1 MSSPCVRRAFAAKR
15 QEKPGPSRNTYH
27 VAGGDAMN
35 TKRSPL
41 KRLVAAALGLVVMA
55 AVCAGFGGLSVAADT
70 SSAVSATN
78 ITEIAYYIKLANE
91 MLPLVKEAAGRSFTR
106 PVQLKI
112 VQGQA
117 MKSILASDF
126 RLYRAEAITEAD
138 VAERSRALARVTPTH
153 YSISDQ
159 TIYIVPQV
167 LEERLTK
174 AGIKGA
180 AGAAARESACGILIA
195 YELSKALDDQQVD
208 FRSKYGRMKD
218 PVKSRNLRALAEGH
232 AQMAAESAARLK
244 GLHGF
249 AKTAAAWSL
258 GEGASVY
265 AGLSEKNIFALDEE
279 YDVCY
284 TGGYR
289 LASYLHEKHGTDSIY
304 RTYMDPPAY
313 VGLLY
318 NPKNFTPPANE
329 GSGAS
334 GSQTGQQQQGQN
346 PGQSA
351 EKPVTQITESVPT
364 TQATPDAKAAG
375 APDLLAALREVV
387 PYYSGPAWLEI
398 GFTELLEAS
407 GGSAAIQSLKA
418 DSIMQD
424 MNGYA
429 LLNIMS
435 GTMVI
440 VMGMQF
446 NQEVTE
452 TDVQTFMV
460 YMEQSMVSSVEE
472 DKMTYQPGE
481 LLPLTG
487 LGYGSG
493 WLQSG
498 MMIAPGGV
506 EQLPTWVDVAR
517 TGEYIVMIY
526 AINDLPST
534 AKITNFTNSVFA
546 KLQ

>member
-1 MSSPCVRRAFAAKR
+1 
-15 QEKPGPSRNTYH
+15 
-27 VAGGDAMN
+27 MN
-35 TKRSPL
+35 TERLAL
-41 KRLVAAALGLVVMA
+41 KRLVAAALGLMVMA
-55 AVCAGFGGLSVAADT
+55 AVCGGFGGVSVSADT
-70 SSAVSATN
+70 SGAASATN
-78 ITEIAYYIKLANE
+78 ATEVTYYIRLANE
-91 MLPLVKEAAGRSFTR
+91 MLPIVKEAAGRSFTR
-106 PVQLKI
+106 PAQLKI
-112 VQGQA
+112 VQRQA
-117 MKSILASDF
+117 MESILASDF
-126 RLYRAEAITEAD
+126 RLYRAEAITAAD
-138 VAERSRALARVTPTH
+138 VTERSRALATVTPTH

-159 TIYIVPQV
+159 TIYIAPQV

-180 AGAAARESACGILIA
+180 TSRESACGILIA

-208 FRSKYGRMKD
+208 FRSRYDKMKD
-218 PVKSRNLRALAEGH
+218 PVKSRNFRALAEGH

-258 GEGASVY
+258 GEGASAY
-265 AGLSEKNIFALDEE
+265 AGLSEKNVFAMDEE

-284 TGGYR
+284 TGGYQ
-289 LASYLHEKHGTDSIY
+289 LASYLYEKYGTDSIY
-304 RTYMDPPAY
+304 RTYTDPPAY

-318 NPKNFTPPANE
+318 NPKNFTPPAKE

-334 GSQTGQQQQGQN
+334 GPQAGQQQGQN
-346 PGQSA
+346 A
-351 EKPVTQITESVPT
+351 EKPVSSFTQPVPAV
-364 TQATPDAKAAG
+364 QATPDAKPPG
-375 APDLLAALREVV
+375 TPDLLAALREVV

-398 GFTELLEAS
+398 GFAELLEVS
-407 GGSAAIQSLKA
+407 GGSAAMQALKE
-418 DSIMQD
+418 DSIIQD

-429 LLNIMS
+429 LVNITS

-446 NQEVTE
+446 SQEVTE
-452 TDVQTFMV
+452 TDVQAFMV

-472 DKMTYQPGE
+472 DNMTYQPGD
-481 LLPLTG
+481 LLPLAG

-498 MMIAPGGV
+498 MMIAPGRA

-534 AKITNFTNSVFA
+534 AKITNFTNSIFA